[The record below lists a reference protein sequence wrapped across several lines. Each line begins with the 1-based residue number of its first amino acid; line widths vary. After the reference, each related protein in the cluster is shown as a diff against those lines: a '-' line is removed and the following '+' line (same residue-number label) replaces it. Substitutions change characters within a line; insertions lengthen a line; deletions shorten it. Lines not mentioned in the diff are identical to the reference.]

1 METLSRAG
9 RALNPLSLPQI
20 IELAY
25 SLKPLLNLAEEVNVY
40 MIAIIKLLVYSTLT
54 KM

>member
-1 METLSRAG
+1 MATLSRAG

-20 IELAY
+20 TERAY
-25 SLKPLLNLAEEVNVY
+25 GLKALLNLAEKVNVY
-40 MIAIIKLLVYSTLT
+40 MNAIIKLLVYSTLT